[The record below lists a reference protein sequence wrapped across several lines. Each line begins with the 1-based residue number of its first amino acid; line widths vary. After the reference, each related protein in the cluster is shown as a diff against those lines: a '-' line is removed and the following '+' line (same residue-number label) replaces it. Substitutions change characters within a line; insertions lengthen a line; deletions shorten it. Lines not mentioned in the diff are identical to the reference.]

1 MRRDNC
7 SLDSGLH
14 EREKTVAQLTT
25 RVAVL
30 EQEIKDKEQVTCWA
44 YPESMHVHVYIIP
57 VQWNLR
63 QGLSE

>member
-14 EREKTVAQLTT
+14 DREKTVAQLTT

-30 EQEIKDKEQVTCWA
+30 EQEIKDKEQVISRG
-44 YPESMHVHVYIIP
+44 P
-57 VQWNLR
+57 
-63 QGLSE
+63 LSERLSVE